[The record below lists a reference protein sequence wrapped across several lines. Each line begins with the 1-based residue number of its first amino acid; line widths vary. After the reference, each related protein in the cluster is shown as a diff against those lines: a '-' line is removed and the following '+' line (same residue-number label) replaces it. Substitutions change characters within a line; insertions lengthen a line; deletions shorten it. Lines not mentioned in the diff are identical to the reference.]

1 MPHVQEAT
9 PRPQFYKYLRESDS
23 LDSYVHEQ
31 MRVRLARRRA
41 EMLDERNVQSYRHGN
56 RWALDASTD
65 SVSEMHSMAA
75 VSTIHNVDIIN
86 HETAILEKYIET
98 MVEQLYGSLMEHLFQ
113 TAGKAAESV
122 GNTIGRDDH
131 GGNIPGGFLAM
142 LEKIEFG
149 VDRFGSAQRPTMHVS
164 PSTGKNFLDALQSQP
179 PEYLLRV
186 EMISEKKEKKAIA
199 REAER
204 ISRFRWQRQ

>member
-1 MPHVQEAT
+1 MPHMLAAS
-9 PRPQFYKYLRESDS
+9 PRPTFYKYLRESDS
-23 LDSYVHEQ
+23 LDSYVHEE

-41 EMLDERNVQSYRHGN
+41 EMLDERNIQSYRHGN
-56 RWALDASTD
+56 RWALEASTD

-75 VSTIHNVDIIN
+75 ESTIHNVDIIN
-86 HETAILEKYIET
+86 HETAILEKYMET
-98 MVEQLYGSLMEHLFQ
+98 MVEQLYGALVKHLFE
-113 TAGKAAESV
+113 TAGEAAESV

-131 GGNIPGGFLAM
+131 GGNIPAGFLAM

-149 VDRFGSAQRPTMHVS
+149 VDRYGRAQRPTMHVS
-164 PSTGKNFLDALQSQP
+164 PSTGKTFIESLQSQP
-179 PEYLLRV
+179 IEYHLKV

-204 ISRFRWQRQ
+204 ISKFRWQRQ